1 MMSVDTRAGVSEAL
15 AALARATRSLASGAP
30 PEPALAE
37 LVAAAAHGAGA
48 ELAAL
53 WLSGRGGLAVRAVW
67 AALGTHAAELEG
79 MRADSREEAERLVRG
94 RLDGDAVVRAVPL
107 DLGGAQ
113 GVLLVARRGVAF
125 DEDGLEVAALAGE
138 LVGLALR
145 LGTNGAAAGA
155 DGAQLE
161 LAGEALAAALDDEG
175 AHARIAQL
183 AARAAGADGALL
195 WRLHEDDLAVAGS
208 YRSLEPDDELARA
221 AGAIAGEP
229 RTVAVRGD
237 RESGQVVTI
246 QLGEPPLGVL
256 QLRFAGGREPGRAEL
271 DRLAGFA
278 VRAAHALRAAG
289 RARDAAT
296 ELERSRALLAVVG
309 EAISRLSLAHTLD
322 TAVERV
328 GALLD
333 TGRVAVYL
341 REEGRLAV
349 AACRGVEG
357 PHEAVADALLAAT
370 LGSRQGGGLVE
381 VDRPSADARL
391 AHVHPQVAE
400 AGIGAALAVPL
411 VVQDEPIGLLAAY
424 PSRPRPLTD
433 GERALLAA
441 LASQLG
447 VAVQNARL
455 HERETSLGRELEAA
469 LAAEREQ
476 TKRLH
481 AQHEISRSFAHSLSL
496 QTTLDVLARSVV
508 TLLDVDAAVI
518 RLPDERRVSLIARAI
533 AVSDERVDPAART
546 LLGRPQSLP
555 RRELLALLE
564 RREPLIV
571 DVERAEELG
580 GALGLLAPFL
590 RRGSSAALVPIA
602 TPDELLATL
611 TIISF
616 HPDRPVGGAVADT
629 ALAIAGQAAL
639 AIDNARLYGQQK
651 AFADTMQRS
660 LLPRAAPELPG
671 LELGDVYE
679 SASRVEVGG
688 DVYDY
693 LTLPDGRLAVV
704 LGDVTGHGVDA
715 AADMAMAKYV
725 FRALARDHDTPGEL
739 LAEANDVVCSEIA
752 PGRFITLVALVLD
765 PAGGEVACA
774 SAGHPPPRLVLPD
787 GTVRAIAARGLA
799 LGVDAEQ
806 AYGTVV
812 ESFPTG
818 AIVVAYTDGVVEA
831 RRDGEQFGVERLDEL
846 LARERALPPR
856 RIADAAL
863 AACRAWADGGELKDD
878 FALVVIKRSG
888 PER

>member
-1 MMSVDTRAGVSEAL
+1 VDTRAGVSDAL
-15 AALARATRSLASGAP
+15 AALERAGRSLAAGAL
-30 PEPALAE
+30 PEPALSE
-37 LVAAAAHGAGA
+37 LVAASAYAAGA

-53 WLSGRGGLAVRAVW
+53 WLATRDGLEARAVW
-67 AALGTHAAELEG
+67 AVSAARAAELEA
-79 MRADSREEAERLVRG
+79 MRVESREEAERLTRG
-94 RLDGDAVVRAVPL
+94 RLDGDTSVRGLPIDVA
-107 DLGGAQ
+107 GAH
-113 GVLLVARRGVAF
+113 GVLVLARRGPAF
-125 DEDGLEVAALAGE
+125 DAEALRVAGLATE
-138 LVGLALR
+138 LIGLALCLR
-145 LGTNGAAAGA
+145 SNGATSEA
-155 DGAQLE
+155 DGAQLD

-183 AARAAGADGALL
+183 AGRAAAAEGALL
-195 WRLHEDDLAVAGS
+195 WRWHEEELAVAGS
-208 YRSLEPDDELARA
+208 YGTLEPDDQLARA
-221 AGAIAGEP
+221 AKEIAQQP
-229 RTVAVRGD
+229 RTVAVQGD
-237 RESGQVVTI
+237 RASGQVVTV
-246 QLGEPPLGVL
+246 QLGEPPLGTL
-256 QLRFAGGREPGRAEL
+256 QLRFASGRAPRPAEL
-271 DRLAGFA
+271 DRLANFA

-289 RARDAAT
+289 RAREAAT

-333 TGRVAVYL
+333 TTRVAVYL
-341 REEGRLAV
+341 REDGRLTV
-349 AACRGVEG
+349 AASRGVEG

-370 LGSRQGGGLVE
+370 LGSRADGGVVE
-381 VDRPSADARL
+381 VDRPSADLRL
-391 AHVHPQVAE
+391 AAVRAQVGE

-411 VVQDEPIGLLAAY
+411 VVRDEPIGLLAVY

-455 HERETSLGRELEAA
+455 HERETSLGRDLEAA

-508 TLLDVDAAVI
+508 NLLEVDAAVI
-518 RLPDERRVSLIARAI
+518 RLPDERGLTLTARAV
-533 AVSDERVDPAART
+533 AVNDERVDAAARS
-546 LLGRPQSLP
+546 LLSRPQPLP

-564 RREPLIV
+564 RHGPLLL
-571 DVERAEELG
+571 DAERAEELG

-590 RRGSSAALVPIA
+590 RRGASAALVPIA

-639 AIDNARLYGQQK
+639 AVDNARLYGQQK

-660 LLPRAAPELPG
+660 LLPSSAPELPD

-725 FRALARDHDTPGEL
+725 FRALARDHAIPGEL
-739 LAEANDVVCSEIA
+739 LAEVNEVVCSEIA
-752 PGRFITLVALVLD
+752 PGRFITLVALVFD
-765 PAGGEVACA
+765 PARGEVACA
-774 SAGHPPPRLVLPD
+774 SAGHPAPRLVLPD
-787 GTVRAIAARGLA
+787 GTVEAIAARGLA
-799 LGVDAEQ
+799 LGIDADQ
-806 AYGTVV
+806 AYETVV
-812 ESFPTG
+812 GSLPPG
-818 AIVVAYTDGVVEA
+818 AIVVVYTDGVVEA
-831 RRDGEQFGVERLDEL
+831 RRDGEQFGVERLDAL
-846 LARERALPPR
+846 LAEQRSLPPR

-888 PER
+888 PKR